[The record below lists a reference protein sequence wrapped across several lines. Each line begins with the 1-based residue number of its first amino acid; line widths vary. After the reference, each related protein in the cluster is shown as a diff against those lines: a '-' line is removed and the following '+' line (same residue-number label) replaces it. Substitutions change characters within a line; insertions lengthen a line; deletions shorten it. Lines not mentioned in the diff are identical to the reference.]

1 MWLLPLYSKLPLQF
15 CDYSAIGK
23 LMLLGLK
30 NCTLKFATSAE
41 GETNV
46 VSDTF
51 FQRIAFIFVI
61 FERTTPKK

>member
-1 MWLLPLYSKLPLQF
+1 
-15 CDYSAIGK
+15 
-23 LMLLGLK
+23 MLLGLK